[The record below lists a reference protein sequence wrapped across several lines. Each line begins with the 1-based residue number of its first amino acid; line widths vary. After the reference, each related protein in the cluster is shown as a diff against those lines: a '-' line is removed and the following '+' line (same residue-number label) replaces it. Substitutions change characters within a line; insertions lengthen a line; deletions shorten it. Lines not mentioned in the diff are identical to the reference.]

1 MPLVLKDRVRETSTT
16 TGTGTLTLN
25 GAVVGF
31 QTFSSAIGNT
41 NTTYYAISNNGT
53 SEWEVGLGTVSAG
66 ALARNTVYASS
77 NAGSL
82 VNFSAGAKDVFCNY
96 PADRSVE
103 LDASGVLTGV
113 PITVSD
119 AGFTIQDNVDPT
131 KQAQFQLS
139 GIATATTRTYT
150 LINADGT
157 IPVLSSSNTWTGTNT
172 FTGSTV
178 SVGQAVGTATYSFGT
193 GATQSGLTK
202 TITLGGSGV
211 SGSTTNITIGSAVSG
226 ATTNVT
232 TYGTWTANANQ
243 IISVTDNTN
252 AALRITQLGTGNAIL
267 VEDTTNPDST
277 PFVVDAN
284 GNVGVGTLTPT
295 SKLTVYDN
303 TTSAIVAT
311 IGDGFGANFRASRY
325 STDSAGPANG
335 FFKYRGSFALP
346 TAVASGDSMGAINFN
361 AYGGTNTRTIAS
373 IAGVVGTYTSDT
385 DISSILTFS
394 TAPTGG
400 TTLTER
406 LRITSAGG
414 ISFGSSGTAYGTS
427 GQILQSN
434 GDAAPTWIVNESMT
448 LLGTLTTTSGTTQTL
463 SGLTL
468 TNYKEI
474 KVVVNNVSATA
485 DANLRI
491 NTLQIA
497 ASTGGSGNS
506 IWGHTTVSLVDSV
519 FSSLLFT
526 ANTTSGTVRANS
538 SISVAGK
545 ISLTTASTS
554 IEFSWNT
561 GNFDAG
567 SILVYGVK

>member
-1 MPLVLKDRVRETSTT
+1 
-16 TGTGTLTLN
+16 
-25 GAVVGF
+25 VV
-31 QTFSSAIGNT
+31 
-41 NTTYYAISNNGT
+41 
-53 SEWEVGLGTVSAG
+53 V
-66 ALARNTVYASS
+66 
-77 NAGSL
+77 
-82 VNFSAGAKDVFCNY
+82 
-96 PADRSVE
+96 
-103 LDASGVLTGV
+103 
-113 PITVSD
+113 
-119 AGFTIQDNVDPT
+119 
-131 KQAQFQLS
+131 
-139 GIATATTRTYT
+139 
-150 LINADGT
+150 
-157 IPVLSSSNTWTGTNT
+157 
-172 FTGSTV
+172 
-178 SVGQAVGTATYSFGT
+178 
-193 GATQSGLTK
+193 
-202 TITLGGSGV
+202 V

-295 SKLTVYDN
+295 SKITVYDN
-303 TTSAIVAT
+303 TASAVVAT

-335 FFKYRGSFALP
+335 FFKYRGSFASP

-361 AYGGTNTRTIAS
+361 AYGGTNTRTIAA
-373 IAGVVGTYTSDT
+373 ITGVVGTYTSDT

-406 LRITSAGG
+406 LRITAAGG

-427 GQILQSN
+427 GQILKSN
-434 GDAAPTWIVNESMT
+434 GDAPPTWIANESMT

-468 TNYKEI
+468 TDYKSI
-474 KVVVNNVSATA
+474 NIVYNNVSANGDVAIRVSTTQVT
-485 DANLRI
+485 
-491 NTLQIA
+491 NTSGNA
-497 ASTGGSGNS
+497 GNS
-506 IWGHTTVSLVDSV
+506 IWGNSNISLVDGV
-519 FSSLLFT
+519 FSTIAFSG
-526 ANTTSGTVRANS
+526 NTSSAVGSYSTSVSRAGRL
-538 SISVAGK
+538 A
-545 ISLTTASTS
+545 LTTASTS
-554 IEFSWNT
+554 IEFSLT
-561 GNFDAG
+561 GGNFDAG